1 MGVDDGEG
9 GCGRRDVVDF
19 AAAAGLVVGG
29 ETVCKCCCTTT
40 TNINSTTL
48 FDPQN
53 LKNREKE
60 RVRITTT
67 LYHYYSH
74 HKNSIVYNPIDTIK
88 DRIANKDLPTAMMDS
103 KTSK

>member
-1 MGVDDGEG
+1 M
-9 GCGRRDVVDF
+9 
-19 AAAAGLVVGG
+19 
-29 ETVCKCCCTTT
+29 
-40 TNINSTTL
+40 NNTTL
-48 FDPQN
+48 FNPQTI
-53 LKNREKE
+53 KNREKE

-88 DRIANKDLPTAMMDS
+88 DRITNKDLHSAMMDS

>member
-1 MGVDDGEG
+1 M
-9 GCGRRDVVDF
+9 DVVDF
-19 AAAAGLVVGG
+19 AAVGSLVVGG
-29 ETVCKCCCTTT
+29 ETVYKCCCTTP
-40 TNINSTTL
+40 NKNSTTL

-67 LYHYYSH
+67 LYYYYSH
-74 HKNSIVYNPIDTIK
+74 HKNSIVYNSIDTIK
-88 DRIANKDLPTAMMDS
+88 DRIANKDLLAAMMDS